1 MKITSTE
8 AFGVIDLNK
17 LYEYKKSF
25 GFFSHQLVY
34 PEKLNFH
41 PKAFEGV
48 FDNNHPAYEA
58 VNQYW
63 KDMHEISLSE
73 IQEVYTSTF
82 DFEKKTTLYMTF
94 VKFEDKKERGQ
105 MLARLKVLYEMFGLE
120 MPSSELSDFLP
131 LMCEFIYAAEWR
143 GDDRAEESMQ
153 LVLMVIEDGTYNLLG
168 ALEKI
173 QSPYY
178 NLILAIRETCKACLS
193 LDDKE
198 VTSHA

>member
-1 MKITSTE
+1 MV
-8 AFGVIDLNK
+8 FGVINLEQ
-17 LYEYKKSF
+17 LYQFKKTF

-41 PKAFEGV
+41 PREFEGV
-48 FDNNHPAYEA
+48 FTETHPAYES
-58 VNQYW
+58 VKQYW
-63 KDMHEISLSE
+63 DNMHEISLSE

-82 DFEKKTTLYMTF
+82 DFDKKTTLYMTY
-94 VKFEDKKERGQ
+94 VKFEDQKERGQ

-153 LVLMVIEDGTYNLLG
+153 LLLMVIEDGTYNLMK
-168 ALEKI
+168 ALEHI

-178 NLILAIRETCKACLS
+178 HLILAIRETCKACLIEERG
-193 LDDKE
+193 DM
-198 VTSHA
+198 

>member
-17 LYEYKKSF
+17 LYDYKRAF

-41 PKAFEGV
+41 PREFDGV
-48 FDNNHPAYEA
+48 FAEDHPAYEA

-63 KDMHEISLSE
+63 KNMHEISLSE

-82 DFEKKTTLYMTF
+82 DFEKKTTLYMTY

-131 LMCEFIYAAEWR
+131 LMCEFIYAADWR
-143 GDDRAEESMQ
+143 GDDRAEESMG
-153 LVLMVIEDGTYNLLG
+153 LLLMVIEDGTYNLLQ
-168 ALEKI
+168 ALDHIK
-173 QSPYY
+173 SPYY
-178 NLILAIRETCKACLS
+178 HLILAIRETCKACLIK
-193 LDDKE
+193 DENE
-198 VTSHA
+198 VTVNG

>member
-1 MKITSTE
+1 MINL
-8 AFGVIDLNK
+8 DK
-17 LYEYKKSF
+17 LYQFKKTF

-41 PKAFEGV
+41 PREFEGV
-48 FDNNHPAYEA
+48 FDETHPAYEA
-58 VNQYW
+58 VKQYW
-63 KDMHEISLSE
+63 DNMHEISLSE
-73 IQEVYTSTF
+73 IQEVYTHTF
-82 DFEKKTTLYMTF
+82 DFEKKTTLYMTY
-94 VKFEDKKERGQ
+94 VKFEDQKERGQ

-153 LVLMVIEDGTYNLLG
+153 LLLMVIEDGTYNLVK
-168 ALEKI
+168 ALEAI

-178 NLILAIRETCKACLS
+178 HLVLAIRETCKACLN
-193 LDDKE
+193 DERGDN
-198 VTSHA
+198 